1 MRNFMIKG
9 VLALTFGLSASL
21 LSAQE
26 LAPLPTQTDA
36 HGTVYLSGGIGET
49 ELEQVNQA
57 ARDFPLKLIL
67 AERTGAYVADVKVA
81 IVDGHGRTVLEVPS
95 VGPILLVQLAPG
107 RYRVWASYEGLVR
120 EQRINLNRAHKT
132 VSLAW

>member
-21 LSAQE
+21 LSAQT

-81 IVDGHGRTVLEVPS
+81 IVDSHGRTVLEVPS
-95 VGPILLVQLAPG
+95 VGPILLVRLAPG

-120 EQRINLNRAHKT
+120 EQRINLNRGHKT

>member
-1 MRNFMIKG
+1 MRNSMIKG
-9 VLALTFGLSASL
+9 VLALTFGLSAGL
-21 LSAQE
+21 LSAEE

-81 IVDGHGRTVLEVPS
+81 IVDSRGRTVLEAPS
-95 VGPILLVQLAPG
+95 VGPIVLVRLAPG
-107 RYRVWASYEGLVR
+107 HYRVSASYAGLVR
-120 EQRINLNRAHKT
+120 EQRITLSRGHKT
-132 VSLAW
+132 LVLAW